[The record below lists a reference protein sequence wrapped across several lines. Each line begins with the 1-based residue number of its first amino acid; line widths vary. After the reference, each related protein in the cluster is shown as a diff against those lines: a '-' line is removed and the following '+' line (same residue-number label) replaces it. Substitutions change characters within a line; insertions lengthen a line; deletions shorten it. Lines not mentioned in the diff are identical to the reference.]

1 MKYYLKKFLF
11 LFVYVIMM
19 DIVSFG
25 AISIQTEL
33 WVRVLLSVLSI
44 AMYLL
49 IVVIFGY
56 AEGKLA
62 EKALFS
68 NDNNRRFIIETG
80 KDIPLKEHEEFKAW
94 KGFVIGASA
103 CFPMILGLIVH
114 LIVYLCTGT
123 VTAVGGAT
131 SICYM
136 LFYAPIFAG
145 YLVSETPAPWASYF
159 IMLYGVVATTL
170 AFGISYIAGAA
181 KMRKEY
187 DKIREKQKTIY
198 GEQN

>member
-11 LFVYVIMM
+11 LFVYIIMM

-33 WVRVLLSVLSI
+33 WVRVLLSILSI
-44 AMYLL
+44 AMYLF
-49 IVVIFGY
+49 VVIIFGY

-62 EKALFS
+62 EKTLFS

-80 KDIPLKEHEEFKAW
+80 KDMPLKEHEEFKVW
-94 KGFVIGASA
+94 KGFVMGASV

-145 YLVSETPAPWASYF
+145 YLVSGTVVPWASYF
-159 IMLYGVVATTL
+159 IMLYGIVVMTL
-170 AFGISYIAGAA
+170 AFGISYIVGAA
-181 KMRKEY
+181 KMKKED
-187 DKIREKQKTIY
+187 DKIREKQKIIY
-198 GEQN
+198 GE

>member
-33 WVRVLLSVLSI
+33 WVRVLLSILSI

-80 KDIPLKEHEEFKAW
+80 KDIPLKEHEEFKA
-94 KGFVIGASA
+94 
-103 CFPMILGLIVH
+103 
-114 LIVYLCTGT
+114 
-123 VTAVGGAT
+123 
-131 SICYM
+131 
-136 LFYAPIFAG
+136 
-145 YLVSETPAPWASYF
+145 
-159 IMLYGVVATTL
+159 
-170 AFGISYIAGAA
+170 
-181 KMRKEY
+181 
-187 DKIREKQKTIY
+187 
-198 GEQN
+198 